1 MALQNINPTQTQAWQ
16 NLENH
21 FESMKNNGIKE
32 MFQKDSNRAEQ
43 FHIQWND
50 FLVDFSKNN
59 ITSETMRLLTNLANE
74 AQLKDAI
81 SKYFEGDTINQTENR
96 AVLHTA
102 LRAPRISQYKS
113 RRNQCNSRNF

>member
-1 MALQNINPTQTQAWQ
+1 MALQNINPTQTQAWK

-32 MFQKDSNRAEQ
+32 MFQKDSNRATQ

-81 SKYFEGDTINQTENR
+81 SK
-96 AVLHTA
+96 
-102 LRAPRISQYKS
+102 
-113 RRNQCNSRNF
+113 